1 MTNNI
6 INITFHIEI
15 VMFDT
20 FHHRFLPSGLLET
33 TEDWYYGLVTSQEGP
48 WNILFEPFLSL

>member
-20 FHHRFLPSGLLET
+20 FHHRFLRLHFRDNGGWFGNYQ
-33 TEDWYYGLVTSQEGP
+33 DGP
-48 WNILFEPFLSL
+48 WNILLDPFLSL